1 MTTRIEPSTILRGN
15 IEAKE
20 DIVVEGRIEGGI
32 ATTGKVTVA
41 KGAIVKGPVNCREV
55 EIGGIVEGNVYSL
68 ENAKLLAFGKIQGDL
83 KTGHLY
89 VEDGGILAG
98 KVQTEMTSPL
108 NPEQGPDKKK

>member
-1 MTTRIEPSTILRGN
+1 MTTRIEPSTVLKGS

-20 DIVVEGRIEGGI
+20 DIIVEGRVEGGI
-32 ATTGKVTVA
+32 VTTEKVTVV
-41 KGAIVKGPVNCREV
+41 KGAVVRGPVTSRET
-55 EIGGIVEGNVYSL
+55 EIGGIVEGNVYSR
-68 ENAKLLAFGKIQGDL
+68 ECTKLLAFGKIHGDL

-108 NPEQGPDKKK
+108 NPAPEPDKKK